1 MIPCDFPSHS
11 YCYFFTFLI
20 LLYLPHLSVSTIQ
33 NLPVLFP
40 FPITDS
46 FSFFIVLFFSEA
58 FIHICILIGSFAN
71 TDCVLTFEL
80 ARFLVC
86 FIRDPLNTMLRYFY
100 NKLPFSNFGIYR
112 FKLYTKKSSRNLA
125 FKVSI
130 SIIDLKIF
138 PKLSFDFF
146 FDMLFYII

>member
-1 MIPCDFPSHS
+1 MYIDW
-11 YCYFFTFLI
+11 I
-20 LLYLPHLSVSTIQ
+20 L
-33 NLPVLFP
+33 
-40 FPITDS
+40 
-46 FSFFIVLFFSEA
+46 
-58 FIHICILIGSFAN
+58 AN

-112 FKLYTKKSSRNLA
+112 FKLYTKKSFRNLA

-138 PKLSFDFF
+138 PKLSFHFF
-146 FDMLFYII
+146 FGMLFYII